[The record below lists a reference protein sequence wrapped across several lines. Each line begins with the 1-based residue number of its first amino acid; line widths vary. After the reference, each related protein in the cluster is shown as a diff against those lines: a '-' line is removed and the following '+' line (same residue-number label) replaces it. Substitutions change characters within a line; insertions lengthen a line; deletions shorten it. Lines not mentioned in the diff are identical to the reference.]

1 MKIRF
6 LKLKDWLLMT
16 VMGVLGL
23 TACHNTKEV
32 AKQPAEPE
40 KEPVAVNPRGD
51 AALMYGVPTMDF
63 VLKGRVIDAQ
73 GNPVS
78 GMQVILLSD
87 NVDIT
92 PEEMHEDNPFVQEYI
107 AKSSDTTDAEGNFQC
122 QMQAFPKELQ
132 RVIVRDADGEKNG
145 EYGAQMMEVKFT
157 ENEQTETRKGWYAG
171 KREKDVDITVM
182 KKR

>member
-16 VMGVLGL
+16 VMGALGL
-23 TACHNTKEV
+23 TACHSTKEA

-40 KEPVAVNPRGD
+40 GESVVVKPRGD
-51 AALMYGVPTMDF
+51 AALMYGVPTMSF
-63 VLKGRVIDAQ
+63 VLRGRVIDAQ

-78 GMQVILLSD
+78 GMQVILLND

-92 PEEMHEDNPFVQEYI
+92 PDEMHEDNPFVREYI
-107 AKSSDTTDAEGNFQC
+107 EKASDTTDAEGNFEC
-122 QMQAFPKELQ
+122 QMQAFPNENQ
-132 RVIVRDADGEKNG
+132 RVIVRDVDGEKNG
-145 EYGAQMMEVKFT
+145 EYGSQLLEVKFT
-157 ENEQTETRKGWYAG
+157 ESEQTEGRKGWYAG
-171 KREKDVDITVM
+171 MREKDVDITVM